1 MSVDTIYIL
10 SLLLH
15 IRGLHCVPSVMQFE
29 SKNIGN
35 DGCD

>member
-1 MSVDTIYIL
+1 MNVDTIYVL

-29 SKNIGN
+29 STIW
-35 DGCD
+35 